1 MDENAIGTD
10 IEIINEITEILK
22 TEFLNINTNINT
34 SQYDISLNSCD
45 NLMNMIDIIIIN
57 KKE

>member
-1 MDENAIGTD
+1 LDENAIGTD

-22 TEFLNINTNINT
+22 SEFLNINTNINT

>member
-22 TEFLNINTNINT
+22 SEFLNINTNINT